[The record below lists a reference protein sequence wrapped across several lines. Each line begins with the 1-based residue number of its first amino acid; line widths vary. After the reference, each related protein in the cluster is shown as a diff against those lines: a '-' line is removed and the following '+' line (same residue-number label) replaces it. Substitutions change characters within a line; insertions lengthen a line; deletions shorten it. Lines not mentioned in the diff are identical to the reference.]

1 MRYIKNNAAGLG
13 FIQPA
18 GTHIMKRILT
28 FAICTLLAQATA
40 LWAAPL
46 GFAARTI
53 IPSEV
58 QQIISVDYR
67 TMKNSPTALA
77 LKQRIM
83 PENLKQFEASIKSF
97 GLDPEKDIDQL
108 SFVAFRTKDHALMA
122 VGIAEGQFPTQAV
135 LKRLKLKKIAPTRY
149 RQTDL
154 YPASGGM
161 QMALLDQSTMLFGD
175 AAAIRVALDT
185 RDGELPSLNSNNQVA
200 GLMAGIEREPVWSV
214 LDSAGTQVMMRN
226 ALGDAAQ
233 LNAYDNLKKHLT
245 GSRYIMN
252 FANGV
257 TFDLDVVTT
266 DNFTASS
273 LSSLVKAGV
282 MYRKMSASGVE
293 KVALD
298 SVKVDS
304 DSEKLQLHFKTD
316 DDKFESL
323 LRSDLFAA
331 VAR

>member
-1 MRYIKNNAAGLG
+1 
-13 FIQPA
+13 
-18 GTHIMKRILT
+18 MKRILT
-28 FAICTLLAQATA
+28 SLICLLLVQAP
-40 LWAAPL
+40 LSGAPL
-46 GFAARTI
+46 GFAAKTI
-53 IPSEV
+53 IPAEV

-67 TMKNSPTALA
+67 TMKNSPTAMA

-97 GLDPEKDIDQL
+97 GLDPDKDVDQL
-108 SFVAFRTKDHALMA
+108 SFVSFRTKDKVLMA
-122 VGIAEGQFPTQAV
+122 VGIAEGQFPTQTV
-135 LKRLKLKKIAPTRY
+135 LKRLKLKKIAPIKY
-149 RQTDL
+149 RDTDL

-175 AAAIRVALDT
+175 PTAIRVALDT
-185 RDGELPSLNSNNQVA
+185 RDGELPSLNSNNQIA
-200 GLMAGIEREPVWSV
+200 GMMGGIEREPVWSV
-214 LDSAGTQVMMRN
+214 LDSAGTQVMMRS

-233 LNAYDNLKKHLT
+233 LNAYENLKKHLQ
-245 GSRYIMN
+245 GSRYTMD

-257 TFDLDVVTT
+257 NFDLNVFTS
-266 DNFTASS
+266 DNFTAAS

-282 MYRKMSASGVE
+282 MYRKTTASGVE

-298 SVKVDS
+298 SLTVDS
-304 DSEKLQLHFKTD
+304 DNEKLLLHFKTD
-316 DDKFESL
+316 DQKFESL